1 MPSRYLFEIDIIVVL
16 WGHSTLRMENMK
28 KEIIASLPE
37 LDKVVFYLDEVLPE
51 NAVVFLRGDLAAGK
65 TTLTQAIAK
74 AKGIEGEVT
83 SPTFS
88 LQQCYGAED
97 GTALY
102 HYDLYRLDHEEFMQ
116 MGLFEEFEK
125 PGWHMVEW
133 GSDALKTFLEGV
145 GYNVALIGIEPYE
158 DKRKYTIESS

>member
-1 MPSRYLFEIDIIVVL
+1 M
-16 WGHSTLRMENMK
+16 
-28 KEIIASLPE
+28 KEIIASLSE
-37 LDKVVFYLDEVLPE
+37 LDKVVNYLEEILPSDTI
-51 NAVVFLRGDLAAGK
+51 VFLRGDLAAGK

-88 LQQCYGAED
+88 LQQCYGAKD
-97 GTALY
+97 GSSLY
-102 HYDLYRLDHEEFMQ
+102 HYDLYRLDHDEFMQ

-133 GSDALKTFLEGV
+133 GSDELKAFLEGV
-145 GYNVALIGIEPYE
+145 GYNVAMIE
-158 DKRKYTIESS
+158 IEANENSRTYRIEA

>member
-1 MPSRYLFEIDIIVVL
+1 M
-16 WGHSTLRMENMK
+16 
-28 KEIIASLPE
+28 KEITASLDE
-37 LDKVVFYLDEVLPE
+37 LDKVVSYLNETLPSDTI
-51 NAVVFLRGDLAAGK
+51 VFLRGDLAAGK

-88 LQQCYGAED
+88 LQQCYGAKD
-97 GTALY
+97 GSSLY

-133 GSDALKTFLEGV
+133 GSDELKAFLEGV
-145 GYNVALIGIEPYE
+145 GYNVATIEIEPIS
-158 DKRKYTIESS
+158 DKRKYRIEI

>member
-1 MPSRYLFEIDIIVVL
+1 M
-16 WGHSTLRMENMK
+16 
-28 KEIIASLPE
+28 KEIEASLE
-37 LDKVVFYLDEVLPE
+37 EMDKVVAYLKEVLPQ

-74 AKGIEGEVT
+74 ERGIEGAVT

-88 LQQCYGAED
+88 LQQCYE
-97 GTALY
+97 GTNGNSLY
-102 HYDLYRLDHEEFMQ
+102 HYDLYRLEHEDFMQ

-133 GSDALKTFLEGV
+133 GSESLKAFLEGV
-145 GYNVALIGIEPYE
+145 GYNVTTIDIDAT
-158 DKRKYTIESS
+158 KRGRRYQISH